1 MKKKKEGKGN
11 GGKRWKKKFLFW
23 CVLKRAWVYQSNQT
37 LLTPYTHMCVYM
49 SSVMWM
55 WRFMSVLYLQ
65 NIVSKGNN
73 ENINK

>member
-1 MKKKKEGKGN
+1 MRKKEEKGN
-11 GGKRWKKKFLFW
+11 GGKKKKVLF

-49 SSVMWM
+49 SSVVYM

-65 NIVSKGNN
+65 NIVSKRDNK
-73 ENINK
+73 NIKNK